1 MHPVRPAG
9 PADRYR
15 AAAAVPE
22 RAFCCSIQAAPDV
35 GVLARLLEIC
45 AKRGLLPARLHSDF
59 APERN
64 ELTVDIQLADLDPAN
79 GEQMAQSMRQ
89 VVGVLQVLTAVK
101 TAAEPLALS
110 A

>member
-1 MHPVRPAG
+1 MPSVRSAG

-15 AAAAVPE
+15 VPAAVPE
-22 RAFCCSIQAAPDV
+22 TSFCYSVQAAPDV

-64 ELTVDIQLADLDPAN
+64 ELMIDIQLAGLDPAL

-89 VVGVLQVLTAVK
+89 VVGVLLVLTAVK
-101 TAAEPLALS
+101 TAAQPLALS

>member
-1 MHPVRPAG
+1 MPSVRSAG

-15 AAAAVPE
+15 VPAAVPE
-22 RAFCCSIQAAPDV
+22 TSFCYSVQAAPDV

-64 ELTVDIQLADLDPAN
+64 ELMIDIQLAGLDAAL
-79 GEQMAQSMRQ
+79 GEQMALSMRQ
-89 VVGVLQVLTAVK
+89 VVGVLLVLTAVK
-101 TAAEPLALS
+101 TAAQPLALS

>member
-1 MHPVRPAG
+1 MLPARSAG

-15 AAAAVPE
+15 APGAVPQPS
-22 RAFCCSIQAAPDV
+22 FCYSIQAVAEV

-45 AKRGLLPARLHSDF
+45 AKRGLVPSRLHSDLV
-59 APERN
+59 PERD
-64 ELTVDIQLADLDPAN
+64 ELTIDIQLAALDPAY
-79 GEQMAQSMRQ
+79 GEQMARSMRE

-101 TAAEPLALS
+101 TMAEPPALS